1 VITTQELACEV
12 GGRTLLSHCSLRF
25 AAGRVTAV
33 LGPNGAGKSTLLRL
47 LAGDLR
53 PARGE
58 VRIGDRTVADWAPDA
73 LARTRAV
80 VSQFNQVAFP
90 FTVAEIVGLGRAPWR
105 RRETRHER
113 AAAIDA
119 ALARVRGG
127 DLAARIYP
135 TLSGGEQQRVAIAR
149 ALAQLDYPRA
159 EGARCLLLD
168 EPSASL
174 DLHHQHALMGLLREL
189 AGQGMTVI
197 AVLHDLN
204 LALTYADETVLL
216 EHGRVVAA
224 GPTAQTLT
232 PGNVERTYRIGAEQV
247 RMPDGGT
254 FIVARLATRDAR

>member
-1 VITTQELACEV
+1 MIAADGLAYEV
-12 GGRTLLSHCSLRF
+12 GGRPLLAHCSLRF
-25 AAGRVTAV
+25 ATGRVTAV

-47 LAGDLR
+47 LAGDLC

-58 VRIGDRTVADWAPDA
+58 VRIGDRAVAAWAPDA

-105 RRETRHER
+105 RRETRRER

-119 ALARVRGG
+119 ALARVRVG
-127 DLAARIYP
+127 DLATRLYP

-159 EGARCLLLD
+159 QGARCLLLD

-174 DLHHQHALMGLLREL
+174 DLHHQHALMSLLREL
-189 AGQGMTVI
+189 AAQGLTVI

-204 LALTYADETVLL
+204 LALAYADDTVML
-216 EHGRVVAA
+216 EQGRVVAA
-224 GPTAQTLT
+224 GPTALTLT
-232 PGNVERTYRIGAEQV
+232 PGNVERTYRVGAEQL
-247 RMPDGGT
+247 RTPDGGT
-254 FIVARLATRDAR
+254 VIVARLATGDVR